1 MDMLKV
7 LFQETETRTKQHDTS
22 LCIINRT
29 ELQTH
34 TKLSYIHI

>member
-7 LFQETETRTKQHDTS
+7 LFQETETCTKQHDTS
-22 LCIINRT
+22 LCIINTT

-34 TKLSYIHI
+34 TRLSYIHI